1 MTRPDTSVPGPKIR
15 RALVSVSDKRG
26 VAPFAQALASMG
38 VELVSTGG
46 TAKALREAGL
56 KVLDV
61 AEVTG
66 LAEMLGG
73 RVKTLHPKVHG
84 GILAKRGDASHE
96 AALREHQITPIDLV
110 CVNLYPFC
118 ETIAKEG
125 VTRDEAVEQ
134 IDIGG
139 PAMVR
144 AAAKNHDSV
153 TIVTDPASYDRVLAD
168 MREHDG
174 ATSTALRRRLAADA
188 FDHTARYDRAIA
200 DYLASQEHAPG
211 ATLELRYGENPHQHA
226 SARTTGDDESS
237 VAAAE
242 LLHGKPLSYNNLN
255 DAAAALELA
264 MALRRADASLA
275 SAVIVKHTN
284 PCGVGCAA
292 SPAAAFDLALSG
304 DPLAAYGGIL
314 ACTAPIDS
322 ETASRIARDGNFF
335 EVVCAPAFD
344 PGAIERLSGRWKNV
358 RLLALGGLKDPP
370 SGAMQFRSIPG
381 AVLEQERDLRVLTL
395 ADLTHAAGPAPD
407 PAMLAMV
414 PLLDQVVRALT
425 SNAVCIGGRGE
436 PDGVVLF
443 GAGAGQMDRV
453 TSCRLASEKAGSR
466 ARGAIAC
473 SDAFFPFPD
482 GPKLLIAAG
491 VSMIVHPGGSKR
503 DEETF
508 KVCDEAGVTCI
519 TTGVRRFRH

>member
-1 MTRPDTSVPGPKIR
+1 MTRPETTVTGPKIR

-26 VAPFAQALASMG
+26 VQAFAEALASMG

-56 KVLDV
+56 TVIDV
-61 AEVTG
+61 SEVTG
-66 LAEMLGG
+66 LPEMLGG

-84 GILAKRGDASHE
+84 GILAKRGDAEHE
-96 AALREHQITPIDLV
+96 AALREHAITPIDLV
-110 CVNLYPFC
+110 CVNLYPFR
-118 ETIAKEG
+118 ETIAKAG
-125 VTRDEAVEQ
+125 VTREEAVEQ

-153 TIVTDPASYDRVLAD
+153 AIVTDPAQYDSVLAD
-168 MREHDG
+168 MRAHEG
-174 ATSTALRRRLAADA
+174 STSLSLRQTLAAEA

-200 DYLASQEHAPG
+200 DYLATEGGSNAG
-211 ATLELRYGENPHQHA
+211 TIELRYGENPHQHA
-226 SARTTGDDESS
+226 SARLTGDAESS
-237 VAAAE
+237 VASAE

-284 PCGVGCAA
+284 PCGVGCAT
-292 SPAAAFDLALSG
+292 SPAAAFDLALGG

-314 ACTAPIDS
+314 ACTSTVDS

-335 EVVCAPAFD
+335 EVVCAPAFE
-344 PGAIERLSGRWKNV
+344 PAAIERLSNRWKNV
-358 RLLALGGLKDPP
+358 RLLALGELKGPTP
-370 SGAMQFRSIPG
+370 GAIQFRSIPG
-381 AVLEQERDLRVLTL
+381 AVLEQERDLKVLTL
-395 ADLTHAAGPAPD
+395 ADLTHAAGPEPD
-407 PAMLAMV
+407 PAMLAAV

-425 SNAVCIGGRGE
+425 SNAVCIGGPGD
-436 PDGVVLF
+436 PDGVMLF

-466 ARGAIAC
+466 AQGAIAC

-482 GPKLLIAAG
+482 GPKLLIASG

-508 KVCDEAGVTCI
+508 RVCDEAGVTCI